1 MFDKKNFVLGFF
13 SIVTLLAL
21 SRVVPHPPNF
31 TSLLALSFYIPL
43 VFGSRYIL
51 AVIISLLITDMI
63 IGFHSTMFFTLG
75 SVFIIGII
83 SKSFKKTVFSRLSG
97 ALGGAIIF
105 FILSNF
111 GVWSQGYYGFT
122 FSGFITCYIMALPFF
137 GYSLVSTFIFSAVI
151 ETILKFSKN
160 FTEYSLD

>member
-1 MFDKKNFVLGFF
+1 MKHLKIFFAVL
-13 SIVTLLAL
+13 AML
-21 SRVVPHPPNF
+21 SASRFIPHPPNF

>member
-1 MFDKKNFVLGFF
+1 MKHLKIFFAVL
-13 SIVTLLAL
+13 AML
-21 SRVVPHPPNF
+21 SASRFIPHPPNF

-83 SKSFKKTVFSRLSG
+83 SKSFKKTIFSRLSG

-122 FSGFITCYIMALPFF
+122 FSGFITCYTMALPFF

-160 FTEYSLD
+160 FIEYSLD

>member
-1 MFDKKNFVLGFF
+1 MKHLKIFFAVL
-13 SIVTLLAL
+13 AML
-21 SRVVPHPPNF
+21 SASRFIPHPPNF

-83 SKSFKKTVFSRLSG
+83 SKSFKKTVFLRLSG

-160 FTEYSLD
+160 FIEYSLD

>member
-1 MFDKKNFVLGFF
+1 MKHLKIFFAVL
-13 SIVTLLAL
+13 AML
-21 SRVVPHPPNF
+21 SASRFIPHPPNF

-75 SVFIIGII
+75 SVLIIGII
-83 SKSFKKTVFSRLSG
+83 SKSFKKTIFSRLSG

-122 FSGFITCYIMALPFF
+122 FSGFITCYTMALPFF

-160 FTEYSLD
+160 FIEYSLD

>member
-1 MFDKKNFVLGFF
+1 MKHLKIFFAVL
-13 SIVTLLAL
+13 AML
-21 SRVVPHPPNF
+21 SASRFIPHPPNF

-122 FSGFITCYIMALPFF
+122 FSGFITCYTMALPFF

>member
-1 MFDKKNFVLGFF
+1 MKHLKIFFAVL
-13 SIVTLLAL
+13 AML
-21 SRVVPHPPNF
+21 SASRFLPHPPNF

-63 IGFHSTMFFTLG
+63 IGFHSTIFFTLG

-83 SKSFKKTVFSRLSG
+83 SKSFKKTIFSRLSG
-97 ALGGAIIF
+97 ALSGAIIF

-122 FSGFITCYIMALPFF
+122 FSGFITCYTMALPFF

-160 FTEYSLD
+160 FIEYSLD

>member
-1 MFDKKNFVLGFF
+1 MKHLKIFFAVL
-13 SIVTLLAL
+13 AML
-21 SRVVPHPPNF
+21 SASRFIPHPPNF

-51 AVIISLLITDMI
+51 AVIISLLITDMV

-83 SKSFKKTVFSRLSG
+83 SKSFKKTIFSRLSG
-97 ALGGAIIF
+97 ALSGAIIF

-122 FSGFITCYIMALPFF
+122 FSGFITCYTMALPFF

-160 FTEYSLD
+160 FIEYSLD

>member
-1 MFDKKNFVLGFF
+1 MKHLKIFFAVL
-13 SIVTLLAL
+13 AML
-21 SRVVPHPPNF
+21 SASRFIPHPPNF

-160 FTEYSLD
+160 FIEYSLD

>member
-1 MFDKKNFVLGFF
+1 MKHLKIFFAVL
-13 SIVTLLAL
+13 AML
-21 SRVVPHPPNF
+21 SASRFIPHPPNF

-51 AVIISLLITDMI
+51 AVIISLFITDMI

-83 SKSFKKTVFSRLSG
+83 SKSFKKTIFSRLSG

-122 FSGFITCYIMALPFF
+122 FSGFITCYTMALPFF

-160 FTEYSLD
+160 FIEYSLD

>member
-1 MFDKKNFVLGFF
+1 MKHLKIFLAVL
-13 SIVTLLAL
+13 AML
-21 SRVVPHPPNF
+21 SASRFIPHPPNF

-43 VFGSRYIL
+43 VFGTRYIL
-51 AVIISLLITDMI
+51 FVIISLFVTDII

-83 SKSFKKTVFSRLSG
+83 SKFFKKTIFSRLFG
-97 ALGGAIIF
+97 ALSGAIIF

-122 FSGFITCYIMALPFF
+122 FSGLIMCYTLALPFF
-137 GYSLVSTFIFSAVI
+137 SYSLVSTFIFSAVI
-151 ETILKFSKN
+151 ETILKFGKN
-160 FTEYSLD
+160 LNEYTSN